1 MFESNCNFAKIN
13 FTLEIIHS
21 LSNYQHTENTVVT
34 IGTFDGVHIGH
45 QKIIE
50 QVVETA
56 KKLGT
61 KSVLLTFFPHPRMI
75 LQQNASIELINTID
89 ERAEL
94 LSKTG
99 LDYLIIHPFSIE
111 FSRLTALDFVR
122 KILVNQLNTS
132 KLIIGY
138 DHHFGKNREGNL
150 EQLTEY
156 SHLYNF
162 EVEEIPAQDIN
173 DVSVSSTKIRK
184 ALSDKNIKTANKYLG
199 YHFMLN
205 GTVVN
210 GKQLGG
216 KIGFPTANISI
227 KEDYKLIPK
236 MGVYVVKSKIDNNTI
251 FGMMNIGFRPTLEG
265 KHQTIEVHFFNF
277 EKDLYN
283 QNLTIEI
290 LYFLRDEEKFDSV
303 EKLILQL
310 KEDEKI
316 ALNYIQNNL

>member
-1 MFESNCNFAKIN
+1 MK
-13 FTLEIIHS
+13 IIHS
-21 LSNYQHTENTVVT
+21 LSNYHHTEKTVVT

-50 QVVETA
+50 KVVKTA
-56 KKLGT
+56 KRLHK
-61 KSVLLTFFPHPRMI
+61 KSVLLTFFPHPRMV
-75 LQQNASIELINTID
+75 LQKNASIELINTIE
-89 ERAEL
+89 ERADL

-111 FSRLTALDFVR
+111 FSRLTALNFVR
-122 KILVNQLNTS
+122 KVLVNQLNTS

-173 DVSVSSTKIRK
+173 NVAVSSTKIRK
-184 ALSDKNIKTANKYLG
+184 ALSEKNIKTANKYLG

-216 KIGFPTANISI
+216 KIGFPTANLNI

-236 MGVYVVKSKIDNNTI
+236 TGVYVVKSILDKITV

-265 KHQTIEVHFFNF
+265 KHQTIEVHFFDF
-277 EKDLYN
+277 KGDLYN
-283 QNLTIEI
+283 QNLTVEI

-310 KEDEKI
+310 KEDKKT
-316 ALNYIQNNL
+316 ALYYIQNNL

>member
-1 MFESNCNFAKIN
+1 M
-13 FTLEIIHS
+13 EIIHS
-21 LSNYQHTENTVVT
+21 LSNYHHTEKTVVT

-50 QVVETA
+50 QVVKTA
-56 KKLGT
+56 KKLGK
-61 KSVLLTFFPHPRMI
+61 KSVLLTFFPHPRMV
-75 LQQNASIELINTID
+75 LQKDASIELINTID
-89 ERAEL
+89 ERAHL

-99 LDYLIIHPFSIE
+99 LDFLIIHPFSIA

-162 EVEEIPAQDIN
+162 TVEEIPAQDIN
-173 DVSVSSTKIRK
+173 DVAVSSTKIRK
-184 ALSDKNIKTANKYLG
+184 ALSEKNIKTANKYLG
-199 YHFMLN
+199 YNFMLS
-205 GTVVN
+205 GTVIN

-216 KIGFPTANISI
+216 KIGFPTANLSI
-227 KEDYKLIPK
+227 KEAYKLIPK
-236 MGVYVVKSKIDNNTI
+236 TGVYVVKSMIGTKTI
-251 FGMMNIGFRPTLEG
+251 FGMMNIGFRPTIEG
-265 KHQTIEVHFFNF
+265 KHQTIEIHFFDFKENLYT
-277 EKDLYN
+277 KDLTVEV
-283 QNLTIEI
+283 LF
-290 LYFLRDEEKFDSV
+290 FLRDEEKFDSV

-316 ALNYIQNNL
+316 ALNYIENNL

>member
-1 MFESNCNFAKIN
+1 M
-13 FTLEIIHS
+13 EIIHS
-21 LSNYQHTENTVVT
+21 LSNYHHTESTVVT

-50 QVVETA
+50 QVVATA
-56 KKLGT
+56 KKLGK
-61 KSVLLTFFPHPRMI
+61 KSVLLTFFPHPRMV

-89 ERAEL
+89 ERADL

-122 KILVNQLNTS
+122 KILVNQLHTS

-162 EVEEIPAQDIN
+162 EVQEIPAQDIN
-173 DVSVSSTKIRK
+173 EVAVSSTKIRK
-184 ALSDKNIKTANKYLG
+184 ALSEKNIKTANNYLG
-199 YHFMLN
+199 YNFMLN

-216 KIGFPTANISI
+216 KIGFPTANLSI

-236 MGVYVVKSKIDNNTI
+236 TGVYLIRSKINSI
-251 FGMMNIGFRPTLEG
+251 LVFGMMNIGFRPTLDG
-265 KHQTIEVHFFNF
+265 NHQTIEVHFFDFN
-277 EKDLYN
+277 KNLYN
-283 QNLTIEI
+283 QYLKIEI

-310 KEDEKI
+310 KEDQKI